1 MSSSKSKFLAVMP
14 FLALLSMAPGQ
25 IENKYNN
32 RTIASVKEAQSS
44 DKFPKFEARAS
55 KIDRSKISI
64 DVDLDLPCFSDREKA
79 IRNRLLDQRKTYQVD
94 LVEKEAAS
102 LQKSRLQSLVQ
113 EMVELEEDFKALQ
126 AKKAWSAGEEEIAK
140 NSINELKTTLESLL
154 TDEVENELLVL
165 KEETKNKEV
174 VKDKSEKDTKSD
186 PKDEDK
192 SEQDQKICDLEEKN
206 KVLTKQVDDLLAEQK
221 KILETMMGMNTMMTT
236 MHQQSQQ
243 GQQQYAIPAWL
254 FSGSLVNPYLQY
266 PYQSSPTIIMMGN
279 QGPVMGQNALEQGIP
294 SGQFQFRPPYQYQSL
309 PQLYEQNWQLAPIQP
324 SPYSISP
331 GQFGQSPM
339 MSADSFNFS

>member
-64 DVDLDLPCFSDREKA
+64 DADLDLSCFSEREEAFRK
-79 IRNRLLDQRKTYQVD
+79 RLLEQRKTYQVD
-94 LVEKEAAS
+94 LVEKEAVS
-102 LQKSRLQSLVQ
+102 LQKSRVQSLVQ
-113 EMVELEEDFKALQ
+113 ELVELEEDFKALQ
-126 AKKAWSAGEEEIAK
+126 AKKAWSVDGEEIAK
-140 NSINELKTTLESLL
+140 NTVKELKTTLESLL
-154 TDEVENELLVL
+154 IDEVENESLVL

-174 VKDKSEKDTKSD
+174 VKDKSEKDTKAD
-186 PKDEDK
+186 PKDENK
-192 SEQDQKICDLEEKN
+192 SDQDQKICDLEEKN

-221 KILETMMGMNTMMTT
+221 KILETMMGMNTMMTQ
-236 MHQQSQQ
+236 MHQQAQP

-266 PYQSSPTIIMMGN
+266 PYHSSPTIIMLGN
-279 QGPVMGQNALEQGIP
+279 QGPVMGQNAFEQGIP
-294 SGQFQFRPPYQYQSL
+294 SGQFQFNSPYQYQAL
-309 PQLYEQNWQLAPIQP
+309 PQPYEQSWQMAPIEP
-324 SPYSISP
+324 SPYNVSP
-331 GQFGQSPM
+331 GQFGQSPL
-339 MSADSFNFS
+339 MSPYSFNFS